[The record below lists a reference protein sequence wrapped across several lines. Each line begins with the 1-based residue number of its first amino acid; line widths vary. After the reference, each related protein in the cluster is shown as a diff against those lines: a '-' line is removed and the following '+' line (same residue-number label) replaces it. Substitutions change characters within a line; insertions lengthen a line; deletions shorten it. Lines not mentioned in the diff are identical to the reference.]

1 MAIVSISRRAT
12 FNASHRLHSHQLSD
26 AENKILFGKC
36 NRVNGHGHNYVL
48 EVTLR
53 GILDEKSGILFD
65 LTKLK
70 SIIDLA
76 VIQKVDHLHLNM
88 DVKPFDTIN
97 PTAENMAIVFWD
109 WLAKEIPAGLLYEV
123 KLHETE
129 NNVAIY
135 RGE

>member
-1 MAIVSISRRAT
+1 MSIVSISRRAT
-12 FNASHRLHSHQLSD
+12 FNASHRLHSHQLSE
-26 AENKILFGKC
+26 AENKTLFGKC

-53 GILDEKSGILFD
+53 GDLDQKSGILFD

-70 SIIDLA
+70 SIIDET

-109 WLAKEIPAGLLYEV
+109 WLVKEIPAGLLFEV